1 MCKHLHDVGS
11 GSFSTGTKPARRKRP
26 ESLDA
31 YDLVLRAMP
40 FANTHIAEDTP
51 MAIPLL
57 EKAPQFDPGYAAAH
71 GLMAWCYHFR
81 YSRGGLREAD
91 RQSAPQ
97 QRKADIAGLPRRGPQ
112 ANMARIHATDP

>member
-1 MCKHLHDVGS
+1 
-11 GSFSTGTKPARRKRP
+11 
-26 ESLDA
+26 
-31 YDLVLRAMP
+31 MP

-97 QRKADIAGLPRRGPQ
+97 QRRKSGHRRTSEKGATSEHGANPR
-112 ANMARIHATDP
+112 H